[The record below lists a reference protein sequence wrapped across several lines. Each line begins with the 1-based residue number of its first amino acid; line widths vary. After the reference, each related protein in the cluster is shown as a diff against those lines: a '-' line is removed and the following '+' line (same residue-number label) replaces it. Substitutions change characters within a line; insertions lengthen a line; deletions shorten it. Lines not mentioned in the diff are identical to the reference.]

1 MTTIGEAVSRV
12 RNIVKG
18 STEDAFLT
26 DRYIFSLIMKHAK
39 FFIKKQDSL
48 NEILRFNSF
57 FRRLPCVDLI
67 EVDKVEACCD
77 VKSNIMVKR
86 TKDKIPG
93 VMDSSYGPLF
103 RTVASVDD
111 STQVYKTEPAL
122 YNSMAKTSGYKYN
135 KQKYYWYLNGYLYF
149 PNVDWEAVSVEGIF
163 EQDLSPYTCDTQPD
177 CIKRQDQPLIVPDY
191 LFSQI
196 EAQVYNDLKF
206 SMAIPSDTAIDDKQS
221 LLRP

>member
-57 FRRLPCVDLI
+57 FRRLPCVELI

-77 VKSNIMVKR
+77 VKSNITVMR
-86 TKDKIPG
+86 TSDEIP
-93 VMDSSYGPLF
+93 
-103 RTVASVDD
+103 
-111 STQVYKTEPAL
+111 
-122 YNSMAKTSGYKYN
+122 
-135 KQKYYWYLNGYLYF
+135 
-149 PNVDWEAVSVEGIF
+149 
-163 EQDLSPYTCDTQPD
+163 
-177 CIKRQDQPLIVPDY
+177 
-191 LFSQI
+191 
-196 EAQVYNDLKF
+196 
-206 SMAIPSDTAIDDKQS
+206 
-221 LLRP
+221 

>member
-1 MTTIGEAVSRV
+1 
-12 RNIVKG
+12 
-18 STEDAFLT
+18 
-26 DRYIFSLIMKHAK
+26 
-39 FFIKKQDSL
+39 
-48 NEILRFNSF
+48 
-57 FRRLPCVDLI
+57 
-67 EVDKVEACCD
+67 
-77 VKSNIMVKR
+77 
-86 TKDKIPG
+86 
-93 VMDSSYGPLF
+93 
-103 RTVASVDD
+103 
-111 STQVYKTEPAL
+111 
-122 YNSMAKTSGYKYN
+122 
-135 KQKYYWYLNGYLYF
+135 LYF

>member
-1 MTTIGEAVSRV
+1 
-12 RNIVKG
+12 
-18 STEDAFLT
+18 
-26 DRYIFSLIMKHAK
+26 
-39 FFIKKQDSL
+39 
-48 NEILRFNSF
+48 
-57 FRRLPCVDLI
+57 
-67 EVDKVEACCD
+67 
-77 VKSNIMVKR
+77 MVKR

-149 PNVDWEAVSVEGIF
+149 PNVNWDAVSVEGIF
-163 EQDLSPYTCDTQPD
+163 EQDLSPYTCDVQGD
-177 CIKRQDQPLIVPDY
+177 CVKRQDQALIVPDY

-196 EAQVYNDLKF
+196 EAQVYNDLRF
-206 SMAIPSDTAIDDKQS
+206 SMAIPSDSAIDDKQS